1 VSDAR
6 PPAAPVAPAAFRAA
20 VSRWATGVSVVTAAA
35 DGTDAGLTVNA
46 MLSVALQPPSLLVSL
61 QKDVDTL
68 PVLRKAGAF
77 AVNLLAADQQ
87 ALSERFAR
95 AVPSAEKFRGLPLHR
110 GATGAALLD
119 GAVAAFECRVVSV
132 TPAFDHLLV
141 VGEVVRIEEGGDAPP
156 LLFYRSRYAR
166 AESDGR
172 IDLRSRSP

>member
-1 VSDAR
+1 MSDAR
-6 PPAAPVAPAAFRAA
+6 PSPAPVAPAAFRAA

-35 DGTDAGLTVNA
+35 DGADAGLTVNA
-46 MLSVALQPPSLLVSL
+46 LLSVALQPPSLLVSL
-61 QKDVDTL
+61 QQDVDTL

-95 AVPSAEKFRGLPLHR
+95 AAPSAEKFRDLSFHR

-119 GAVAAFECRVVSV
+119 GAVAVFECRVVSA

-141 VGEVVRIEEGGDAPP
+141 VGEVVRIEEGGEAPP
-156 LLFYRSRYAR
+156 LVFYRSRYAR
-166 AESDGR
+166 AGPDGR
-172 IDLRSRSP
+172 LDLRGGPP